1 MKPVAYQNFLSSMY
15 GMAPPVYVVPVPS
28 SPKMARCDKCGFMAS
43 DMELFKKHV
52 LEHTAAK
59 LYCSYCQKSVSSQDE
74 LTAHMQQHLKQ
85 TFTCPY
91 CGIGYVRKLCMVK
104 HIERVHNVSSSQGP
118 PKIGTAMNPPSTF
131 QPVGVAVPFPTRPA
145 IRLDQGGP
153 NSRTVDTKL
162 LSHPN
167 GISNNLPNHNRALTV
182 SLPEEVSIPA
192 GCLVE
197 LVEVKTVNGS
207 KELKLRLVSQ
217 QDDNEVVMTDTRT
230 AVEQNPPAGK
240 TVASKLNATKITNT
254 GMCFVNKKPFE
265 TMTPVS
271 TSKSIVSNQV
281 SMKRTSEE
289 VINLSEYYPNK
300 VSKTVHY
307 PAKEKTA
314 SPTAWNKP
322 VSAGAKSDGVI
333 FVRKTCLVPPEKTEL
348 RVSQQKT
355 DERMTSLPEHRKTIS
370 AVAGRP
376 VRDMLTSVKVKASS
390 KVRKTPDCINLENQS
405 SSSSNDPS
413 GAAVRVAPLRI
424 KLGKNRPSPKSSFQV
439 PSTLLRLL
447 NESSS
452 VKAPMDSS
460 RRKSGVPAGSQGV
473 GAREKTPEPES
484 FPVISSVFS
493 LSQQPGETQGAM
505 VMALRGIVM
514 DKHHN
519 IEGLKPAADTQD
531 RLPVKRAHVPVKL
544 ERHEKIMEHQP
555 VMARNDIKKEANH
568 EKDSMTQMDKNK
580 CLKSENDELVCN
592 KSSAVV
598 YNLSK
603 YVTVALTRVDEYGAW
618 KKSRKRPKTRAPK
631 YKRLTSAPS
640 VRTDNQLMPLQSDQL
655 MTQLKPVVSEC
666 KTRTSAPSV
675 RTEIQLMAL
684 KSDQL
689 ATPVVS
695 ECKPPTSACSVRTNN
710 QPMALKWNQLTTRP
724 KPVVSEYQLP
734 TSVPSVRTENQ
745 LRVLKWDQLAARLK
759 PVASECQPPTSAPSV
774 RTENQLRVL
783 KWDQLAAR
791 LKPIASECQPPTS
804 APSVRTENQLR
815 VLKWDQLAARLKPLA
830 SECKPPMSTPNPRTK
845 NQLLVFKWDQLA
857 AQLKPVVS
865 ECQPSTSAP
874 SVHTEIQLMALQS
887 DQLSTRAKPVASVCQ
902 TPTSAP
908 SPRTKNQL
916 MPLKSDQLVTNPGPD
931 QPVVILNHPKPR
943 SPVQETDAVTHARR
957 PEKPAKCQILKM
969 RLGKVMGRKYEVT
982 GCTVRVSQ

>member
-1 MKPVAYQNFLSSMY
+1 MKPVAYQNFPSSMY
-15 GMAPPVYVVPVPS
+15 GVAPPVFPQ
-28 SPKMARCDKCGFMAS
+28 MARCDKCGFMAS
-43 DMELFKKHV
+43 DTESFKKHV
-52 LEHTAAK
+52 LEHAAAK
-59 LYCSYCQKSVSSQDE
+59 LYCGYCQKSVSSQDE

-118 PKIGTAMNPPSTF
+118 PKIGTAMNPQVSNAFPRF
-131 QPVGVAVPFPTRPA
+131 EQPTCPVSVPAPFITKPA
-145 IRLDQGGP
+145 IRLDQGGL
-153 NSRTVDTKL
+153 NSRTVDTNL
-162 LSHPN
+162 ISHPN
-167 GISNNLPNHNRALTV
+167 GISNNVLNHNRALTV

-217 QDDNEVVMTDTRT
+217 QDGNEAVMTDTRT

-240 TVASKLNATKITNT
+240 TVASKLNPPNATKITNT
-254 GMCFVNKKPFE
+254 GMCFMNKKPFE

-271 TSKSIVSNQV
+271 TSKSFVSNQV

-300 VSKTVHY
+300 VSKIVHH
-307 PAKEKTA
+307 PAKEKTEI
-314 SPTAWNKP
+314 PTAWNKP
-322 VSAGAKSDGVI
+322 VSAGAKPDGVI
-333 FVRKTCLVPPEKTEL
+333 FVRKTYLVPPEKTEL
-348 RVSQQKT
+348 CVSQQKP
-355 DERMTSLPEHRKTIS
+355 DERMTSLPEHRKAIS

-376 VRDMLTSVKVKASS
+376 VRDMLTSGKVKASS

-413 GAAVRVAPLRI
+413 GAAVPVAPLTI

-447 NESSS
+447 NEPSS
-452 VKAPMDSS
+452 VKAPTDSS
-460 RRKSGVPAGSQGV
+460 RLKSGVPAGSQGV
-473 GAREKTPEPES
+473 GSES

-493 LSQQPGETQGAM
+493 LSQQPGETQGGM
-505 VMALRGIVM
+505 QPLVTALRGIVM

-519 IEGLKPAADTQD
+519 IEGLNPAAGTQD

-555 VMARNDIKKEANH
+555 VMARNDIKKEASD
-568 EKDSMTQMDKNK
+568 EKDSITRMDKNK
-580 CLKSENDELVCN
+580 CFKSENGELVCN

-598 YNLSK
+598 NTEYKLSK
-603 YVTVALTRVDEYGAW
+603 YVTVALTRVDEYGPW
-618 KKSRKRPKTRAPK
+618 KKSRKRPKFRAPK
-631 YKRLTSAPS
+631 YKRPTSAPS
-640 VRTDNQLMPLQSDQL
+640 VRNSIQL
-655 MTQLKPVVSEC
+655 MTQPKPVLSEC
-666 KTRTSAPSV
+666 KSRTSAPSV
-675 RTEIQLMAL
+675 RTEIR

-689 ATPVVS
+689 ARPVVS
-695 ECKPPTSACSVRTNN
+695 ECVPPTSTCNVRT
-710 QPMALKWNQLTTRP
+710 KNQLTALSWDHLIARP
-724 KPVVSEYQLP
+724 KPAVSGNQLP
-734 TSVPSVRTENQ
+734 TSVPSVRTENE
-745 LRVLKWDQLAARLK
+745 LLALKWNQLITRPK
-759 PVASECQPPTSAPSV
+759 PVVSECQHPTSAPSV
-774 RTENQLRVL
+774 RTDNQLRAL
-783 KWDQLAAR
+783 KW
-791 LKPIASECQPPTS
+791 E
-804 APSVRTENQLR
+804 
-815 VLKWDQLAARLKPLA
+815 QLAARLKPLP
-830 SECKPPMSTPNPRTK
+830 SECKPPTSTPTPRIK
-845 NQLLVFKWDQLA
+845 NQLMLFKWDQLA
-857 AQLKPVVS
+857 GRLKPVVS
-865 ECQPSTSAP
+865 ERQPSTSAP
-874 SVHTEIQLMALQS
+874 SVHSGIQLVPLKLDHLAM
-887 DQLSTRAKPVASVCQ
+887 RAKPVAF
-902 TPTSAP
+902 AL

-931 QPVVILNHPKPR
+931 QPVVVLNHPKPR
-943 SPVQETDAVTHARR
+943 SPVQETDAVPHARR

>member
-1 MKPVAYQNFLSSMY
+1 MKPVAYQNFLSTMY

-28 SPKMARCDKCGFMAS
+28 STKMACCDKCGFMAS

-131 QPVGVAVPFPTRPA
+131 PPVSVPAPFPTRPA
-145 IRLDQGGP
+145 VRLDQGGP

-167 GISNNLPNHNRALTV
+167 GISNHVLNHNRALTV

-217 QDDNEVVMTDTRT
+217 QDDNDVVITDTRT
-230 AVEQNPPAGK
+230 AVEQNPQAGK
-240 TVASKLNATKITNT
+240 TVASKLNPPNATKITNT

-271 TSKSIVSNQV
+271 TSKSLISNQV

-300 VSKTVHY
+300 VSKIVHH
-307 PAKEKTA
+307 PAKEKTEI
-314 SPTAWNKP
+314 PTARIKP
-322 VSAGAKSDGVI
+322 VSPGAKHDGVI

-348 RVSQQKT
+348 CVSQQKT
-355 DERMTSLPEHRKTIS
+355 DERKTSLPEHRKTIS

-390 KVRKTPDCINLENQS
+390 KVRKTPDGINLENQS

-447 NESSS
+447 NESPS

-460 RRKSGVPAGSQGV
+460 RRKSGVPAGPPGV
-473 GAREKTPEPES
+473 GSREKTPEPES

-514 DKHHN
+514 DKCHN

-531 RLPVKRAHVPVKL
+531 RLPAKRAHVPVKL

-555 VMARNDIKKEANH
+555 VMARNDIKKEAND

-580 CLKSENDELVCN
+580 CLKSGNNELVCN

-598 YNLSK
+598 NSVYNLSK
-603 YVTVALTRVDEYGAW
+603 YVTVPLTRVDEYGAW

-640 VRTDNQLMPLQSDQL
+640 VRTNIQLMPLQSDQL
-655 MTQLKPVVSEC
+655 MMQPKPLVSEC
-666 KTRTSAPSV
+666 KTRTSASSV

-695 ECKPPTSACSVRTNN
+695 ERKPPTSACSVRTNN
-710 QPMALKWNQLTTRP
+710 QLMALTRP

-734 TSVPSVRTENQ
+734 TSVPSVRTENERMA
-745 LRVLKWDQLAARLK
+745 LNWDQLNTRPK
-759 PVASECQPPTSAPSV
+759 PVVSECRPPTSAPSV
-774 RTENQLRVL
+774 RTENQLRML
-783 KWDQLAAR
+783 KWNQLAAR
-791 LKPIASECQPPTS
+791 LKPVASECQSQTS
-804 APSVRTENQLR
+804 APSVRTQNQLR

-830 SECKPPMSTPNPRTK
+830 PECKPPTSTPAPRTK

-857 AQLKPVVS
+857 AQLTPVVS

-874 SVHTEIQLMALQS
+874 SVRTEIQLMALQS
-887 DQLSTRAKPVASVCQ
+887 GQRGKPVASVCHP
-902 TPTSAP
+902 PTSAP
-908 SPRTKNQL
+908 GPRTKNQL